1 MWDQID
7 LCHRRD
13 MNGYSLFDYV
23 LKSFDMLAIHEED
36 VAKQSMYS
44 V

>member
-23 LKSFDMLAIHEED
+23 LKSFDMLAIHEEH
-36 VAKQSMYS
+36 VAK
-44 V
+44 